1 VSEIIESPVQPDL
14 SSGPSKRI
22 LELDGL
28 RGLAILLVI
37 VCHYISN
44 VPHGA
49 PHSLAGKF
57 AVILG
62 QGSTGVDLFFVLSGF
77 LIGGILLGSR
87 ASPRYYQ
94 TFYMRRFHRIIP
106 LYYGWIL
113 LFGLLSAI
121 SIKWNTILGT
131 DFRTLTPYW
140 AYFAF
145 LQNYFDGSTIVQ
157 MYWLIPTWSLCVEE
171 QFYLFAPPM
180 IRNLSPRRLVYL
192 MLAVIVGSF
201 VLRVFLSVHY
211 GANYDYWGVRA
222 AYAWTPSRA
231 DDLALGVLA
240 AIAWR
245 STTTKAW
252 IQNNVRYFYAVLYG
266 CIAALAVLMF
276 WLVKPNSFVGATVG
290 RPVYGALYSSLLMIL
305 LVDRTGL
312 LAKIF
317 RWGLLRE
324 LGKVS
329 YCVYIIHEAVHWAV
343 FRFIAHG
350 LPQFTNWPGV
360 GMTLLA
366 FALSIILAEI
376 SWRYFE
382 NPLIHRGHRYSY

>member
-1 VSEIIESPVQPDL
+1 VSKSIESPVQLDL
-14 SSGPSKRI
+14 STGPSKRI

-28 RGLAILLVI
+28 RGLAIVLVI
-37 VCHYISN
+37 ICHYISD
-44 VPHGA
+44 VPHGTR
-49 PHSLAGKF
+49 HSLPAKV
-57 AVILG
+57 AAILG
-62 QGSTGVDLFFVLSGF
+62 QGSTGVDLFFILSGF

-94 TFYMRRFHRIIP
+94 TFYLRRLHRIIP
-106 LYYGWIL
+106 IYYGWIL

-121 SIKWNTILGT
+121 ALKWNTILGT

-140 AYFAF
+140 AYFSF
-145 LQNYFDGSTIVQ
+145 LQNYFDGSTLVQ
-157 MYWLIPTWSLCVEE
+157 AYWLIPTWSLCVEE
-171 QFYLFAPPM
+171 QFYLLAPPV
-180 IRNLSPRRLVYL
+180 IRNLSARGVTRL
-192 MLAVIVGSF
+192 MLAVIVVSF
-201 VLRVFLSVHY
+201 LLRVFLSVFY
-211 GANYDYWGVRA
+211 GASHDYWGIRA

-245 STTTKAW
+245 TSNIKAW
-252 IQNNVRYFYAVLYG
+252 IQNNVRYFYATLYA
-266 CIAALAVLMF
+266 CAAALAALMF

-290 RPVYGALYSSLLMIL
+290 RPVYGAFYSSLLMIL
-305 LVDRTGL
+305 LVDRAGL

-343 FRFIAHG
+343 FRFIGHG
-350 LPQFTNWPGV
+350 LPQFTNWPGI
-360 GMTLLA
+360 GLTLLA
-366 FALSIILAEI
+366 FALSVFLAEI